1 MGQYVPLA
9 AENDKVDNRKMGRLR
24 FIAVFAAFAAFP
36 AFGQSQN
43 TTATDTTIAP
53 FQFVSPRANGMGGVH
68 AAFADD
74 FGTIFVNPAGIS
86 TVEDQ
91 FSLAAVNVTLND
103 INTMLRLLSSG
114 FSDTAVYAD
123 KFQNHLEARFDIGGP
138 LAIGYIKK
146 DFGLGLM
153 NHQFLKAW
161 WDRNDI
167 FVINANVVEEVAFYA
182 GQSFPIS
189 NFEKTMTFSL
199 GYMLKPAMRL
209 VFAPRDIQLIEFRY
223 ILQNLQKEPF
233 QTHLGLGLDTGFLL
247 SFSDTVYFA
256 GVCRDI
262 VSPVLVSRYAN
273 FAEFVNGIR
282 PVGTSTEW
290 IKPTYDFSIC
300 FRTKNTI
307 IYEVVEDIVFTVD
320 YHGLGNLLENIDR
333 NPLLDIGAG
342 IELRLLRAFWLRI
355 GWQQMLPGGGFGI
368 DLGWAKLDAA
378 VFGETFGSQ
387 PGDFQSVSF
396 SLGLSFRY

>member
-1 MGQYVPLA
+1 
-9 AENDKVDNRKMGRLR
+9 MGRLR
-24 FIAVFAAFAAFP
+24 FIAVLAAFAAFS
-36 AFGQSQN
+36 AFGQSQS
-43 TTATDTTIAP
+43 TMATDATIAP
-53 FQFVSPRANGMGGVH
+53 FQSISPRASGMGGVH

-86 TVEDQ
+86 AVEDQ

-123 KFQNHLEARFDIGGP
+123 KFQNRLEAGFDMGGP

-146 DFGLGLM
+146 NFGLGLM
-153 NHQFLKAW
+153 NHQFLKVW

-167 FVINANVVEEVAFYA
+167 FVVNANVVEEVAFYA

-189 NFEKTMTFSL
+189 NFEKTITFSL
-199 GYMLKPAMRL
+199 GYMIKPAIRL

-233 QTHLGLGLDTGFLL
+233 QTHLALGLDTGFLL

-262 VSPVLVSRYAN
+262 VSPVFVSRYAN
-273 FAEFVNGIR
+273 FPEFVNGIQS
-282 PVGTSTEW
+282 VGTSIEW

-300 FRTKNTI
+300 FRTKNTV
-307 IYEVVEDIVFTVD
+307 IYEVVEDFVFTVD

-378 VFGETFGSQ
+378 IFGETFGSQ
-387 PGDFQSVSF
+387 LDDSQSVSF